1 MTTPDVHATSDAPTA
16 HPVAPA
22 APAPCPDTLPGMPAP
37 VDAAERPA
45 TYGEGERHERAPL
58 FNAPKTIRGQLPMD
72 TDSIGQLGAWR
83 NDQ

>member
-1 MTTPDVHATSDAPTA
+1 MSPHEP
-16 HPVAPA
+16 HA
-22 APAPCPDTLPGMPAP
+22 APIPLSDVDPGPDTLPGMPAP